1 MKTPYDIL
9 GVPRSADEN
18 AIRAALRRAAKRY
31 HPDVNFGDT
40 NAEQHL
46 KEAIAAYELLV
57 NPNRRAAYDRHLRLR
72 RQKKARR
79 FLTTAL
85 ASAGLVSG
93 VSLASRD
100 LACEARTGRCG
111 R

>member
-1 MKTPYDIL
+1 M
-9 GVPRSADEN
+9 
-18 AIRAALRRAAKRY
+18 
-31 HPDVNFGDT
+31 NFGDAR
-40 NAEQHL
+40 AEQHL

-93 VSLASRD
+93 LAIW
-100 LACEARTGRCG
+100 LAKPQEAPEQPIAIVEADPG
-111 R
+111 